1 MPYASQAQAGYFH
14 THEKQ
19 IGKKTVEEFDKAT
32 KGHHLPK
39 KIGKRHKT
47 VSKYTH
53 DKLRE
58 NVQSY

>member
-1 MPYASQAQAGYFH
+1 MPFVSQAQEGWA
-14 THEKQ
+14 HEHPDKF
-19 IGKKTVEEFDKAT
+19 GRKNLKEWDKAT